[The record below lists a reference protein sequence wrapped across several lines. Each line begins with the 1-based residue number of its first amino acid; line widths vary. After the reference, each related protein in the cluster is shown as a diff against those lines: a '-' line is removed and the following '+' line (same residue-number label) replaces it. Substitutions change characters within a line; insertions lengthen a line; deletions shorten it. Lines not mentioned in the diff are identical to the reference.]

1 MLRKEN
7 HSQNIFRTGKMLL
20 FTTLSAILVT
30 AVLLL
35 ITALLLDKMGLA
47 EKQVRL
53 LIYGVYIVS
62 GLTAGFLAG
71 KWQRS
76 RKFLWGALAGL
87 VWMAVVLIVS
97 LCMNGTAVEV
107 KELFPAFARMVGGGM
122 LGGMLA

>member
-1 MLRKEN
+1 
-7 HSQNIFRTGKMLL
+7 
-20 FTTLSAILVT
+20 
-30 AVLLL
+30 
-35 ITALLLDKMGLA
+35 MGLA

-71 KWQRS
+71 KWQRT

-107 KELFPAFARMVGGGM
+107 KELCPEFACMVGGGM